1 MAISINAFSN
11 APEERL
17 LKALAEQ
24 LKSPFLQIAR
34 EAELAQ
40 MTEATPALRN
50 IEYTADMALRLID
63 GYLLSLRLQALPV
76 LDLEPVS
83 VSGMLQDTAQ
93 RLNHLAKLYD
103 CDLELD
109 IAGRY
114 GPVMAHRQSLEAAYV
129 SLGYAFIE
137 SVPPT
142 DHKHRVVLAAR
153 STSKGLV
160 TGVFGAQ
167 PALSAN
173 AFKRSKALYGNATQ
187 PLPALSAHNGAGIFV
202 ANSLLEAMAS
212 SLRVA
217 RHQKLNGL
225 AATLLPSQQLQLI

>member
-1 MAISINAFSN
+1 MSAFSN

-34 EAELAQ
+34 EAEMASL
-40 MTEATPALRN
+40 TEATPALRN

-63 GYLLSLRLQALPV
+63 SYLLSLRLQALPT

-83 VSGMLQDTAQ
+83 VSSMLQDTAH

-103 CDLELD
+103 CDLELN
-109 IAGRY
+109 IAGKY
-114 GPVMAHRQSLEAAYV
+114 GPVMAHRQSLEAAYM

-137 SVPPT
+137 SVPPAGQ
-142 DHKHRVVLAAR
+142 KHRVVMAVR
-153 STSKGLV
+153 SSRGGLV
-160 TGVFGAQ
+160 TGVFGEQ
-167 PALSAN
+167 PGLGAD
-173 AFKRSKALYGNATQ
+173 AFRRAKALYGNATQ
-187 PLPALSAHNGAGIFV
+187 PMPTFSAHNGAGIFI
-202 ANSLLEAMAS
+202 ANSLLQTMAS
-212 SLRVA
+212 TLKVA
-217 RHQKLNGL
+217 RHSKLTGL